1 MSSQPPTHP
10 SDDRR
15 SDHRQ
20 NRQAKALADRL
31 LRQAAGAQ
39 PDAAARRLAAALAQL
54 PLVAILRGITPAECL
69 LVGQALVDAG
79 WSLIEVPLN
88 SPQPL
93 DSIAAL
99 VRAFPQAL
107 VGAGTVLDTDEV
119 RAVAAAG
126 GQLVVSPNT
135 DVDVVFEAQ
144 RLGLVCL
151 PGVATPTEAFAA
163 LAAGAQG
170 LKLFPAEQFSP
181 AVLKAW
187 RAVLPP
193 GTAVLPV
200 GGITPDN
207 LAAWRAAGAAGA
219 GIGSALYKPGMALA
233 DVAAQAVRFAR
244 AWRQAPA

>member
-1 MSSQPPTHP
+1 MTADAAPPADPRDT
-10 SDDRR
+10 R
-15 SDHRQ
+15 SL
-20 NRQAKALADRL
+20 KALADRL

-39 PDAAARRLAAALAQL
+39 PDATGRRLAAALAQL
-54 PLVAILRGITPAECL
+54 PLLAILRGITPAEAVP
-69 LVGQALVDAG
+69 VGQALVDAG

-99 VRAFPQAL
+99 AQAFPQAL
-107 VGAGTVLDTDEV
+107 VGAGTVLDADQV

-126 GQLVVSPNT
+126 GQLIVAPNT
-135 DVDVVFEAQ
+135 DVEVIFEAQ

-187 RAVLPP
+187 RAVLPA

-200 GGITPDN
+200 GGITPEN
-207 LAAWRAAGAAGA
+207 LAGWRAAGAAGA
-219 GIGSALYKPGMALA
+219 GIGSALYKPGMAVA
-233 DVAAQAVRFAR
+233 DVAAQARRFAG
-244 AWRQAPA
+244 AWRAPA

>member
-1 MSSQPPTHP
+1 MSSEPPTPPQPPSTG
-10 SDDRR
+10 
-15 SDHRQ
+15 RQ
-20 NRQAKALADRL
+20 ARQAKALADRL

-54 PLVAILRGITPAECL
+54 PLVAILRGITPAEAVP
-69 LVGQALVDAG
+69 VGLALVDAG

-88 SPQPL
+88 SPQPF

-99 VRAFPQAL
+99 ARTFPQAL
-107 VGAGTVLDTDEV
+107 VGAGTVLDADQV

-126 GQLVVSPNT
+126 GQLVVAPNT

-187 RAVLPP
+187 RAVLPA

-200 GGITPDN
+200 GGITPEN
-207 LAAWRAAGAAGA
+207 LAGWRAAGAAGA
-219 GIGSALYKPGMALA
+219 GIGSARYKPGMAVA
-233 DVAAQAVRFAR
+233 DVAAQARRFAQ
-244 AWRQAPA
+244 AWQALA